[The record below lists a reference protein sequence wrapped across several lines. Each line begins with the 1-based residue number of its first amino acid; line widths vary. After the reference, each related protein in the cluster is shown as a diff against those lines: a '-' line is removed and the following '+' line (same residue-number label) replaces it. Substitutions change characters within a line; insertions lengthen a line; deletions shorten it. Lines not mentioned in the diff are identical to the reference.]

1 MKKTFAILAL
11 AAGLSS
17 AAQAQSI
24 VAWDF
29 SGDAGNQASE
39 SPISAAPGVT
49 GGNITRGSG
58 LGLNAGGG
66 SFNSNGWESAVSGP
80 GSTEYLSFGFTV
92 ADGYFVDLVGLVLG
106 TRSSG
111 TGPGSLGLFYGGDGF
126 ASQLYSFTQNN
137 TADLFSN
144 IDLGFLPNLTGSVE
158 FRIYELG
165 NTQAD
170 GSGATAS
177 TGTFRL
183 IDHNV
188 LGNMAFTG
196 SVTAVPEPE
205 TYALLLAGLG
215 LVGAC
220 TRRRK
225 AQASQA

>member
-1 MKKTFAILAL
+1 MKKAFVLLAL
-11 AAGLSS
+11 ATGLSS
-17 AAQAQSI
+17 AAQAQSV

-29 SGDAGNQASE
+29 TGDAGNQASE
-39 SPISAAPGVT
+39 APVSAAAGVI
-49 GGNITRGSG
+49 GGNVTRGSG
-58 LGLNAGGG
+58 LAASGAGN
-66 SFNSNGWESAVSGP
+66 SFSSSGWESTGSGAS
-80 GSTEYLSFGFTV
+80 GTEYLSFGFTV
-92 ADGYFVDLVGLVLG
+92 AVGQSVDLISLLIG

-126 ASQLYSFTQNN
+126 ASQLYTFTQDN
-137 TADLFSN
+137 TTDLFSS
-144 IDLGFLPNLTGSVE
+144 IDLSALPDLTGSVE
-158 FRIYELG
+158 FRIYEIG

-177 TGTFRL
+177 GGTFRL

-188 LGNMAFTG
+188 LGNMGFTG

-205 TYALLLAGLG
+205 TYAMLLAGLG

-225 AQASQA
+225 AQSSQA